1 MKKGTQSTGSARP
14 GLRRRIQLARS
25 AFTLIELL
33 VVIAILAILAAMLLP
48 ALGKAKERAKRIQC
62 LNNTKQQYLALCM
75 YAGENKDKLPDNT
88 GLLTYWAWDMPN
100 ATADFVLQNG
110 TIWKSWFCPGAFSKI
125 SEEVLLLHWNGGTG
139 AGGYRGTYYAQTF
152 WGTKIYSDDVRSKT
166 NLNQRLTPQ
175 PIPFQGALLPA
186 PTITERTLCA
196 DVVMSK
202 PGQNN
207 EAVRNTY
214 TYDAIPNPGYP
225 NGPAAWVTPHMNG
238 QLPAGGNAVMLD
250 GHAAW
255 RKFNDLKVRT
265 YGTTANPPVFWF

>member
-1 MKKGTQSTGSARP
+1 
-14 GLRRRIQLARS
+14 
-25 AFTLIELL
+25 
-33 VVIAILAILAAMLLP
+33 
-48 ALGKAKERAKRIQC
+48 
-62 LNNTKQQYLALCM
+62 
-75 YAGENKDKLPDNT
+75 
-88 GLLTYWAWDMPN
+88 
-100 ATADFVLQNG
+100 
-110 TIWKSWFCPGAFSKI
+110 
-125 SEEVLLLHWNGGTG
+125 
-139 AGGYRGTYYAQTF
+139 
-152 WGTKIYSDDVRSKT
+152 
-166 NLNQRLTPQ
+166 
-175 PIPFQGALLPA
+175 
-186 PTITERTLCA
+186 
-196 DVVMSK
+196 MSK